1 MGNVVG
7 LNTQT
12 GEHLRRMSIGIDINT
27 VPEHVENRFRYENL
41 LYFVRN
47 VKKEMQDII
56 VAIEG
61 E

>member
-7 LNTQT
+7 LNIQT

-27 VPEHVENRFRYENL
+27 VPEHVENRFKYENL
-41 LYFVRN
+41 LHFTKN
-47 VKKEMQDII
+47 AKKEMQDII
-56 VAIEG
+56 AAIEG